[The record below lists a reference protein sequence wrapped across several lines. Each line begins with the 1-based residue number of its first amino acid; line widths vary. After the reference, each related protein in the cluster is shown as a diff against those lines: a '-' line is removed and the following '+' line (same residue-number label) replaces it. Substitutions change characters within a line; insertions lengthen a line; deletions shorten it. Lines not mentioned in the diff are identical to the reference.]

1 MDLFLTVCTKN
12 EGVATHFAL
21 YWSVFYSPRRR
32 FWPRQRHRKS
42 ERCLHAPRGN
52 VVTRCAFTIVV
63 TRCAFTIVVTPCAFT
78 ILLLY
83 VVGSL
88 VRSTSLPSATVADA
102 RTDWRSLHPAAHCMN
117 NEPHNEGTAHC
128 ESSLFNNE
136 GSGAH
141 CSNNEPNN
149 EPPARFWEI
158 ISPWEMPNCGC
169 TSTVRVNLGSKLTRT
184 VLIFS
189 IVDISRGDIISR
201 NLGSLFP
208 KANALIVEQ

>member
-1 MDLFLTVCTKN
+1 MSASGSSIRGKSFSKVISGRPSCLISAEVVARVVIGCSEMFL
-12 EGVATHFAL
+12 
-21 YWSVFYSPRRR
+21 
-32 FWPRQRHRKS
+32 
-42 ERCLHAPRGN
+42 
-52 VVTRCAFTIVV
+52 AFCI
-63 TRCAFTIVVTPCAFT
+63 AQ
-78 ILLLY
+78 LKL
-83 VVGSL
+83 
-88 VRSTSLPSATVADA
+88 
-102 RTDWRSLHPAAHCMN
+102 HCMS
-117 NEPHNEGTAHC
+117 NEPHNEGISHC

-136 GSGAH
+136 GIGAH

-189 IVDISRGDIISR
+189 IVDISRGDILSR